1 MSLEITTL
9 EKHLKAADDLLSS
22 YNNVGSRRVEA
33 EKQLKSLEEEETA
46 IIVDY
51 DGAKAAV
58 NGKGE
63 ILPFNKDDKKHIVND
78 KLRGLQG
85 SAPGNKIIGEVIIPC
100 GVCAI
105 VGPGNSGKS
114 PLAHALAAI
123 GGEEY
128 AVVRVGEPLA
138 GYGSSK
144 AESAEDLA
152 RAMVLAPNV
161 VLDSIKDVLSS
172 GSGAAMKSGLN
183 RDALTAISTWSAQ
196 ACDLGTTLYVPI
208 NPSTPEPGVVA
219 MIAEAAKSN
228 ATSCLLYVGGERW
241 EYFARSGEGLQRTHA
256 YVNFSNKGVI
266 TVDVDR
272 NSAAET
278 KADERINE
286 LVINQV
292 SSFNDAISRLI
303 QG

>member
-1 MSLEITTL
+1 MSFEITSLENHL
-9 EKHLKAADDLLSS
+9 ASAEKMLAL
-22 YNNVGSRRVEA
+22 YTNTGSRRKEA
-33 EKQLKSLEEEETA
+33 EKQLASLDDKDTA

-58 NGKGE
+58 NGKGVV
-63 ILPFNKDDKKHIVND
+63 IAYSKDEKKHIVNE
-78 KLRGLQG
+78 KVRGLQG
-85 SAPGNKIIGEVIIPC
+85 AAPGNKTIGEAIIPC

-114 PLAHALAAI
+114 PLAHALAAH
-123 GGEEY
+123 GEKEY

-144 AESAEDLA
+144 LESAEDLA
-152 RAMVLAPNV
+152 RAMILSSNV

-196 ACDLGTTLYVPI
+196 ACDLGSTLYVPI

-228 ATSCLLYVGGERW
+228 ATSCLIHAGGERW
-241 EYFARSGEGLQRTHA
+241 EFFARSGEGMQRTHA
-256 YVNFSNKGVI
+256 FVHFSSKGVI
-266 TVDVDR
+266 TIDVDKD
-272 NSAAET
+272 AIGE
-278 KADERINE
+278 KAKDERIQE
-286 LVINQV
+286 LVITQV
-292 SSFNDAISRLI
+292 SSFNDTIGRLI